1 DQGVLVF
8 EKPTGGPDHGPAA
21 EVARILAAAE
31 VPVVVLNACQSGA
44 VGKQLTALSLFQNV
58 TDLDV
63 LSRLQDLAVPQR
75 FHGQTVDDWAQALDE
90 AAGAELLS
98 PVGNVM
104 YRIHPALPA

>member
-1 DQGVLVF
+1 VLGGRGAAGSGAPLTFELSSDQG
-8 EKPTGGPDHGPAA
+8 
-21 EVARILAAAE
+21 
-31 VPVVVLNACQSGA
+31 VVVLNACQSGA

-58 TDLDV
+58 TDLNV
-63 LSRLQDLAVPQR
+63 LSRLQDLDVPQR